1 MNKKFKALF
10 FMVAI
15 AVLFM
20 LAPSKSVQAA
30 GKITG
35 LKQTSAATS
44 YVEIQWD
51 AVLGNNISYRVEYSK
66 SKDSGYTF
74 FRNSETPTM
83 FMGNLSQ
90 GSTYYVRVRAYGD
103 NGACTD
109 YAILEVVTKPS
120 DTVRNLKQ
128 TVASEDSITLS
139 WDKLSRA
146 NAYQVIYKKA
156 NDSTSEKKTVIT
168 ANKITLKKLS
178 KNTRY
183 TVYVY
188 AIRRSNSYT
197 AISSNYSYAYGCATI
212 PTKVTGLVC
221 TEVYPAS
228 HCAYFSVKE
237 NKIADGYQYYV
248 YDNTGKKKLVSGT
261 TSSYRYINPNST
273 KLKAGSFYKIKV
285 RAYVNVNGKKNYGKW
300 SNELY
305 FAGDVQG
312 TSYKLS
318 NGKLSISWKKMKGAT
333 NYDVFVATKKPST
346 LKDMTKVK
354 SATKSTSFTLK
365 KFKKKTVSKK
375 KNYYVSIRANK
386 KVGKKT
392 YSSLVTKYI
401 YHL

>member
-156 NDSTSEKKTVIT
+156 NDNTSEKKTVIT

-197 AISSNYSYAYGCATI
+197 AISSNWTCLYR
-212 PTKVTGLVC
+212 GL
-221 TEVYPAS
+221 
-228 HCAYFSVKE
+228 
-237 NKIADGYQYYV
+237 
-248 YDNTGKKKLVSGT
+248 
-261 TSSYRYINPNST
+261 SS
-273 KLKAGSFYKIKV
+273 
-285 RAYVNVNGKKNYGKW
+285 
-300 SNELY
+300 
-305 FAGDVQG
+305 
-312 TSYKLS
+312 
-318 NGKLSISWKKMKGAT
+318 
-333 NYDVFVATKKPST
+333 
-346 LKDMTKVK
+346 
-354 SATKSTSFTLK
+354 
-365 KFKKKTVSKK
+365 
-375 KNYYVSIRANK
+375 
-386 KVGKKT
+386 
-392 YSSLVTKYI
+392 
-401 YHL
+401 